1 MLTLGNAGVCLSE
14 NEPMNHKSYHSP
26 SVCWFS
32 QILLKQHRLTEKNE
46 IKISIIY
53 SAQAELF
60 LTDIYLFICDG
71 QMSEPQSLLF
81 LIMKLVSDRQT
92 S

>member
-1 MLTLGNAGVCLSE
+1 MAEVCLSE
-14 NEPMNHKSYHSP
+14 NETMNHKYIIHQV
-26 SVCWFS
+26 SVGLANFYWNKTDL
-32 QILLKQHRLTEKNE
+32 QKKKH
-46 IKISIIY
+46 IIY
-53 SAQAELF
+53 SAQDDSELF
-60 LTDIYLFICDG
+60 LTDIYLFLCDE